1 MPDRNVLQRLIDSR
15 NVERALRRG
24 SSSKRAIRALQ
35 TILHE
40 LGYDKELNWE
50 KYGADG
56 DYGGGTTR
64 AVGAFAS
71 QRRIEGKGEKVTLA
85 IARALIHSLAAKE
98 KAVMEEADA
107 HPTEEGGWINFGSR
121 ELSRKMKGEDVA
133 ELQIRLAGFRGTAW
147 DGDFG
152 PGTELQVMAFQR
164 DYMERATPSGSVDKA
179 TFQALRNFAQEFPIV
194 FRELRCTCGQC
205 KGFGMGKFQGE
216 YREGKP
222 EIEAYYKREYP
233 GIHKAILQTYRAA
246 KFYIREEGLAADAKG
261 NSQHL
266 FLTCGYRCW
275 INNGQKGR
283 TSTNHMGKALDCDL
297 PMNPGDDKRDD
308 SRRCDAARQILVEKC
323 NFQIGWSGGNQ
334 KALEPANIAPTW
346 IHMDV
351 RCYSRRYLADK
362 YFVKTAA
369 RLNSNRLV
377 AA

>member
-15 NVERALRRG
+15 NVERALSRG
-24 SSSKRAIRALQ
+24 SNSKGAIRALQ

-40 LGYDKELNWE
+40 LGYDQELNWE
-50 KYGADG
+50 KYRADG
-56 DYGGGTTR
+56 DYGRGTTR
-64 AVGAFAS
+64 AVRAFVS
-71 QRRIEGKGEKVTLA
+71 HRRMEGKGEKVTLP
-85 IARALIHSLAAKE
+85 IARALINRLAAKE
-98 KAVMEEADA
+98 KAEMETAGA
-107 HPTEEGGWINFGSR
+107 RPTEKGGEVNFGSR
-121 ELSRKMKGEDVA
+121 ALSRGMKGEDVA

-164 DYMERATPSGSVDKA
+164 DYMRASPSGSADKA
-179 TFQALRNFAQEFPIV
+179 TFQALRNFVSEFPIV
-194 FRELRCTCGQC
+194 FGKLRCTCGQC
-205 KGFGMGKFQGE
+205 KGFGLGKFQGE
-216 YREGKP
+216 YREGKA

-266 FLTCGYRCW
+266 FPTCGYRCW

-362 YFVKTAA
+362 YFVRTVAQ
-369 RLNSNRLV
+369 LNSRRL
-377 AA
+377 AAA